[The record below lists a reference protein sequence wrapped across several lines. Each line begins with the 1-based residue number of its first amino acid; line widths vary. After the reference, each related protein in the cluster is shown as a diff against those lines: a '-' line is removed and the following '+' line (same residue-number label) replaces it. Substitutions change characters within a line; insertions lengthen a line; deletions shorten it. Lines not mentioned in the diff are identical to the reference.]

1 MIVVPCNGPL
11 LRGVSKNLR
20 LYLKICRSF
29 IYFMA
34 LSYTLR
40 SVKPQESDLIEDGSN
55 NFRLYLKIC
64 RSLLYFTTLGYTS
77 RSVKPQ
83 ESDLIE
89 DGLLNLYISSV
100 MHECHMMILIFDGET
115 SSKSMLLLMRR
126 HLVFRFLR

>member
-11 LRGVSKNLR
+11 LRSGSNNFR
-20 LYLKICRSF
+20 LHLKICRSF
-29 IYFMA
+29 IYFTA
-34 LSYTLR
+34 LGYTLR
-40 SVKPQESDLIEDGSN
+40 SVKPEESDLIEDGSN

-64 RSLLYFTTLGYTS
+64 RSLLYFMALGYTS

-100 MHECHMMILIFDGET
+100 MHECHMTFHI
-115 SSKSMLLLMRR
+115 
-126 HLVFRFLR
+126 RFIKNV